1 MVVRR
6 DAKNN
11 SWYKDIDFKRSLTC
25 SSGENAFMWLS
36 PTYGS
41 VLPVVALAAYMPRHC
56 FFAQRANTNNLAPP
70 SAINTTTV
78 SKAKKKVQYA
88 NLELFRL
95 SSLRYYSSVNEN
107 DYSETPEYPPIIDDS
122 LDARKKR
129 RKLSWHDKIKRLKTV
144 EEKLFEINMPKYYG
158 WRCFLLKEGVIPY
171 NSLNFTQYATRT
183 YLVKNEDL
191 PAYYSKEIEEEASCL
206 ADSIQSQV
214 EDAILFETCDVRR
227 SYDLD
232 TDDSNFVSPGEKETI
247 LTNSMVDYEPRLES
261 FWSLGGLAP
270 PEATRKSKLGCKWT
284 KDRADEPV
292 DRFIQYL
299 GSPILQLRHEQP
311 LPPLV
316 DHSEGENPEL
326 EVPLFTLD
334 PRTDGFFQD
343 HRHGTNIPGFWP
355 GDPCEFGLVSFH
367 SRGHLVER
375 PTSFG
380 ETDHFEALDVQA
392 ILASYSWLLAQACYQ
407 GFSTFNDITYPLVTQ
422 TVITNGRLWSFYG
435 YQLNTTLLHSENA
448 KENPQR
454 NLCYGTK
461 PLPLYDGV
469 ESGRV
474 VGEYNTL
481 LVDQFTEMRHFIF
494 MYFKPNKISGTI
506 GILHVLEVYVA
517 GTVCVHTHKQL
528 IYDLPLASWTSCDQC
543 QNQLIESVLATGV
556 VKVSFLLGGRSF
568 NPDVLKTLL
577 KLYLNVPRDRE
588 GVELKP
594 YLHPS
599 MRYIA
604 EMKNLRP
611 RIWWEKQFKHMY
623 SNRPRHRLMY
633 EIYNWEKIYKIDHK
647 TRPLDKRLR
656 PFELPDANPFKRR
669 YNDHTPEYMPK
680 ALRPA
685 GKQKGFYRQKFFKTY
700 YNN

>member
-1 MVVRR
+1 MYLIRIR
-6 DAKNN
+6 HKNN
-11 SWYKDIDFKRSLTC
+11 IIPLIR
-25 SSGENAFMWLS
+25 
-36 PTYGS
+36 
-41 VLPVVALAAYMPRHC
+41 
-56 FFAQRANTNNLAPP
+56 
-70 SAINTTTV
+70 
-78 SKAKKKVQYA
+78 
-88 NLELFRL
+88 

-214 EDAILFETCDVRR
+214 EDSILFETCDVRR

-247 LTNSMVDYEPRLES
+247 LTNSMVNQINNVILANLAGKYDHLLQAQVDYEPRLES

-292 DRFIQYL
+292 DRFIQYCVVCVQYL

-380 ETDHFEALDVQA
+380 ETDHLEALDVQA

-474 VGEYNTL
+474 VGEYKHL
-481 LVDQFTEMRHFIF
+481 
-494 MYFKPNKISGTI
+494 FK
-506 GILHVLEVYVA
+506 H
-517 GTVCVHTHKQL
+517 
-528 IYDLPLASWTSCDQC
+528 LASERVHRNSQSPSAM
-543 QNQLIESVLATGV
+543 EEG
-556 VKVSFLLGGRSF
+556 F

-577 KLYLNVPRDRE
+577 KLYLNVPRHRE

>member
-1 MVVRR
+1 MSFVRIR
-6 DAKNN
+6 HKNN
-11 SWYKDIDFKRSLTC
+11 IIPLIR
-25 SSGENAFMWLS
+25 
-36 PTYGS
+36 
-41 VLPVVALAAYMPRHC
+41 
-56 FFAQRANTNNLAPP
+56 
-70 SAINTTTV
+70 
-78 SKAKKKVQYA
+78 
-88 NLELFRL
+88 
-95 SSLRYYSSVNEN
+95 SSLRYYSSVNE
-107 DYSETPEYPPIIDDS
+107 DEYSETPEYPPIIDDS

-129 RKLSWHDKIKRLKTV
+129 LKLSWHDKIKSLKTV
-144 EEKLFEINMPKYYG
+144 EEKLFEINIPKYYG
-158 WRCFLLKEGVIPY
+158 WKCFLLKEGVIPY
-171 NSLNFTQYATRT
+171 NSLDFTQYATRT
-183 YLVKNEDL
+183 YLMKNEDL
-191 PAYYSKEIEEEASCL
+191 PAYYSKEIEEEACCL

-232 TDDSNFVSPGEKETI
+232 NDDSNFVSPGEKETI
-247 LTNSMVDYEPRLES
+247 LTNSMVNQINNVILANLAGKYDHLLQAQVDYEPRLES

-270 PEATRKSKLGCKWT
+270 PEAMRKSKLGCKWT
-284 KDRADEPV
+284 EDKADEPI

-334 PRTDGFFQD
+334 PRTDGFFQE

-380 ETDHFEALDVQA
+380 ETDHLEALDVQA
-392 ILASYSWLLAQACYQ
+392 IFASYSWLLAQACYQ

-474 VGEYNTL
+474 VG
-481 LVDQFTEMRHFIF
+481 
-494 MYFKPNKISGTI
+494 
-506 GILHVLEVYVA
+506 
-517 GTVCVHTHKQL
+517 
-528 IYDLPLASWTSCDQC
+528 
-543 QNQLIESVLATGV
+543 
-556 VKVSFLLGGRSF
+556 F

-577 KLYLNVPRDRE
+577 KLYLNVPRHRE

-604 EMKNLRP
+604 DMKHTPP
-611 RIWWEKQFKHMY
+611 RVWWEKQFKHMY

-633 EIYNWEKIYKIDHK
+633 EIYDWEKIYKIDHK

-656 PFELPDANPFKRR
+656 PFELPDNNPFKRR

-680 ALRPA
+680 VLRPA
-685 GKQKGFYRQKFFKTY
+685 GKRTGFFRQKFFKTY